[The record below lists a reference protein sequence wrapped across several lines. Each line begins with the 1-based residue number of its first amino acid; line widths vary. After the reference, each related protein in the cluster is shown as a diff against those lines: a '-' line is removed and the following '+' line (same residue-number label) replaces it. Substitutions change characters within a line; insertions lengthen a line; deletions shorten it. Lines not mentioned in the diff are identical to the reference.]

1 MNKINLNENELHN
14 LKEMIETAKY
24 IKMVEGIYLT
34 PILENNNYKIGIR
47 FIINNSS
54 NYSLITYK
62 EQLKDYKKELRI
74 LKMLISEYQNK
85 INNEKNI
92 YEFKIIDSND
102 YDVNLEETKG
112 ILLSKELINS
122 YILYDRYN
130 YINELFEMFI
140 DKVNNNDNS
149 FEIEN
154 INALNKKI
162 INK

>member
-1 MNKINLNENELHN
+1 MNKINLNENELRN

>member
-1 MNKINLNENELHN
+1 MNKINLNENELRN

-154 INALNKKI
+154 INALNKKL
-162 INK
+162 